1 MGNYVSK
8 DGNDDGSN
16 VHDSIPS
23 RNHAGGGGPPVKVF
37 RPEEPSVRPTDE
49 QALALEGDMDSSV
62 RKYVYIYIQNIYIY
76 MYICKYI

>member
-8 DGNDDGSN
+8 DGTDDGGN

-23 RNHAGGGGPPVKVF
+23 RNHAGGGGPPVKAF

-62 RKYVYIYIQNIYIY
+62 REYINVY
-76 MYICKYI
+76 M